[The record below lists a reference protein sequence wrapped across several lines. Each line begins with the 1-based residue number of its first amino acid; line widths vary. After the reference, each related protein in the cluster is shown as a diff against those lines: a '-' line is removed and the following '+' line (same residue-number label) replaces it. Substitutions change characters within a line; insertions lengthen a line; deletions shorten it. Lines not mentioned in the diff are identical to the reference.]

1 MFACYPIG
9 LEVLFEINDYNMP
22 LPQDMECSKLDW
34 LLQINEE
41 YFEEQLRTV
50 VSGFL
55 FIAYVPL
62 LISSYSTNVNV
73 LKT

>member
-1 MFACYPIG
+1 MAEAPDSKG
-9 LEVLFEINDYNMP
+9 TSKRMKASHNVP

>member
-1 MFACYPIG
+1 MAEAPDSKGTSKRIKAYHNI
-9 LEVLFEINDYNMP
+9 P
-22 LPQDMECSKLDW
+22 LPQDIECSKLDW

-41 YFEEQLRTV
+41 YFEEHLRTV

-73 LKT
+73 LKA